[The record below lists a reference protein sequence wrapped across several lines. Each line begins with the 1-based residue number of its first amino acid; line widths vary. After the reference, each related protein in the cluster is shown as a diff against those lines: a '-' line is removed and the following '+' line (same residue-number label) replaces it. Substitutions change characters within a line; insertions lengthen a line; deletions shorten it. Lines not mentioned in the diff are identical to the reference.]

1 MSRQFYRQ
9 IYEEE
14 TRYLGAYFACLVFLK
29 QTKPQ
34 TNQKSNNKKSPKLPQ
49 IFNNEYSTTSQ
60 VT

>member
-34 TNQKSNNKKSPKLPQ
+34 TNQKSNNKKAQNSLKSSIMNIQQLPK
-49 IFNNEYSTTSQ
+49 
-60 VT
+60 